1 MEYSK
6 KPPVASVQSV
16 KTVFNTD
23 TCPLTPV
30 AYPILLVAV
39 NARYSHSSYSVR
51 SIKANLAELE
61 KQCVILEADLDITPL
76 QLATYVIEKQPA
88 VIGFSVYLWN
98 VRIIEAT
105 ARILRKTAPQIKLV
119 AGGPE
124 LTAEY
129 ANADLFDLCIIG
141 EGESA
146 MREYC
151 RKHIGNYCGSDKL
164 SRSETPDGGFLS
176 FFTMPPP
183 LQQSASGV
191 KSSIVTTETEETQ
204 KLKLPWHLYSDADI
218 ASRVVYVEAARGCP
232 YHCAYCTSASTGLRV
247 IPLERVL
254 TALGE
259 LWDRGVRQFKFLDRS
274 FTAAQQHAHA
284 IMDFFLER
292 AAPEMKL
299 HFEINT
305 DLIHADTIARV
316 KAFPPGNL
324 HLECGIQTLN
334 PQVAKLVGRSAEIG
348 RTLSNLTEL
357 VNQSGADVHAD
368 LILGLPGEDEESF
381 ATGFNRLLK
390 ACQPSA
396 VQVNLLK
403 GLPGTDLAKKALQHK
418 LIFNSE
424 PPYELLQSAW
434 IDFNTLAR
442 IQRLARCWELVYN
455 RGHLPGQAGNLL
467 KISDNVYGTF
477 MRLADYI
484 YTHEGRMYKIS
495 RSRLTG
501 LVEEFLRIDFIS
513 R

>member
-1 MEYSK
+1 M
-6 KPPVASVQSV
+6 QSG
-16 KTVFNTD
+16 KSVFNTD

-30 AYPILLVAV
+30 PYPILLVAV

-61 KQCVILEADLDITPL
+61 KQCVILEADLAITPL

-105 ARILRKTAPQIKLV
+105 ARILRKAAPQIKLV

-124 LTAEY
+124 LTADY

-151 RKHIGNYCGSDKL
+151 RKHIGNGVSDEL
-164 SRSETPDGGFLS
+164 SRRVTPNGGSLS
-176 FFTMPPP
+176 LFTTPPQ
-183 LQQSASGV
+183 LRQSAGSV
-191 KSSIVTTETEETQ
+191 KSTIVITEAEDTQ

-254 TALGE
+254 TALSE

-284 IMDFFLER
+284 VMDFFLAR

-305 DLIHADTIARV
+305 DLIHANTISKI
-316 KAFPPGNL
+316 KAFPPANL

-368 LILGLPGEDEESF
+368 LIFGLPGENEESF

-390 ACQPSA
+390 VCQPSA

-403 GLPGTDLAKKALQHK
+403 GLPGTDLAEQALQHK

-434 IDFNTLAR
+434 MDFNTLAR

-455 RGHLPGQAGNLL
+455 RGHLPEQTASLL
-467 KISDNVYGTF
+467 KLADNVYVTF
-477 MRLADYI
+477 MRLADWI
-484 YTHEGRMYKIS
+484 YTQEGRMHRIS

-501 LVEEFLRIDFIS
+501 LVEEFLGIDFIS